1 MAIFK
6 VNVSKA
12 IEFLVASYKERL
24 EDDGDFIADE
34 LKLNINE
41 VADVG
46 YDHDADELVVIGD
59 VDTAREVTPNW
70 LWENSL

>member
-1 MAIFK
+1 MKI
-6 VNVSKA
+6 NVSASKA

-41 VADVG
+41 VADIVF
-46 YDHDADELVVIGD
+46 DHDNDELVVTGD
-59 VDTAREVTPNW
+59 VATAKEATPDW

>member
-1 MAIFK
+1 MK
-6 VNVSKA
+6 VNVSASKA

-41 VADVG
+41 VANVVF
-46 YDHDADELVVIGD
+46 DHDTDELVVTGN
-59 VDTAREVTPNW
+59 VHSAREATPNW